1 MNAAAP
7 DTPNISSADR
17 LGLTLFL
24 ALALH
29 AIIIFGVSFD
39 LLNANDSDDLPTME
53 VTLVNNRSD
62 EAPKQADYLAQANQK
77 GGGNV
82 DKKVKPG
89 APFSNPKP
97 SPDQGV
103 APATRPAVSP
113 PLKPKHQPQREVL
126 STQRTQPEHAPKPKD
141 QPKKTLPDHA
151 LDAAQLIERSQQI
164 ARLSAEIQRRQEAY
178 AHKPRETYIS
188 SANARKYRLAA
199 YMDAWQAKV
208 ERVGN
213 LNYPDEARRRGL
225 TGSLLLD
232 VAINPD
238 GTVRSVQVLR
248 SSGEQVLDDAAK
260 RIVHLAA
267 PFAPLSKNIRKDTD
281 ILHIIR
287 TWQFDEGSGLQTFGR

>member
-7 DTPNISSADR
+7 TVTSTDR
-17 LGLTLFL
+17 LGLTLFF
-24 ALALH
+24 ALAVH
-29 AIIIFGVSFD
+29 AIVIFGVSFD
-39 LLNANDSDDLPTME
+39 LLDSSDDNDLPTME
-53 VTLVNNRSD
+53 VTLVNSRTD
-62 EAPKQADYLAQANQK
+62 EAPEHADYLAQANHK

-97 SPDQGV
+97 TPDHQGV
-103 APATRPAVSP
+103 APATRPAASP
-113 PLKPKHQPQREVL
+113 PKPKHRPRREVL
-126 STQRTQPEHAPKPKD
+126 TTQRPQPDKATKPKD
-141 QPKKTLPDHA
+141 RPKKALPDRA
-151 LDAAQLIERSQQI
+151 PDAAQLIERSQQI

-188 SANARKYRLAA
+188 SANARQYNLAS

-232 VAINPD
+232 VAINAD

-267 PFAPLSKNIRKDTD
+267 PFAPLSKKIRKQTD
-281 ILHIIR
+281 VLHIIR
-287 TWQFDEGSGLQTFGR
+287 TWQFDQGNSLHTFGR